1 MKAKKKIGRISGR
14 VTKRKRC
21 QTVAPSI
28 VAASSSSGLIVVR
41 PARKT
46 TNQKPRLRQISK
58 STTTQR
64 ERDALSSQG
73 SVVWKNWLITPYWV
87 AKRFWKTRLTATMAK
102 TLGKKMIGLK
112 NFAPRMSFQR
122 TRHASKK
129 EITMRGKVCAA
140 Q

>member
-1 MKAKKKIGRISGR
+1 MDGQPTGVDQNLTIALKRIQQHYHGW
-14 VTKRKRC
+14 
-21 QTVAPSI
+21 I
-28 VAASSSSGLIVVR
+28 
-41 PARKT
+41 
-46 TNQKPRLRQISK
+46 
-58 STTTQR
+58 
-64 ERDALSSQG
+64 ERDQADYDENCVTPSQG